1 MSSKLHIKEGWLRAL
16 VFFFFGVLAS
26 GGIASLLES
35 GMASGF
41 FGGSRAETGS
51 VIDLLIKYI
60 INQTG
65 IISLLILFR
74 LFIDKTSLT
83 SLGFYLKGFLN
94 DALLGALIAV
104 VIITLGTIVLY
115 YGGNLT
121 IKNITFNFGNTI
133 CAVLLFVCV
142 AFAEEI
148 VFRGYILSGLMESM
162 NRWLALAISAI
173 LFTLIH
179 LANPDITLMAGINI
193 FIAGILLGV
202 NYIYTKNIWFAIFFH
217 FAWNFFQG
225 TVLGY
230 HVSGIPIATGFL
242 EIFTT
247 GPNEIGGGPFGFEG
261 SILAA
266 ILQVIAIAGLALM
279 YEKKYGKSLITKP
292 KIKVD

>member
-1 MSSKLHIKEGWLRAL
+1 MSSSLHIKEGWLRAL
-16 VFFFFGVLAS
+16 VFFFFGILAS
-26 GGIASLLES
+26 GGIASLLQS
-35 GMASGF
+35 GLVSGF
-41 FGGSRAETGS
+41 FGSSRAETGS

-60 INQTG
+60 IEQTG
-65 IISLLILFR
+65 IISLLIIFR
-74 LFIDKTSLT
+74 LFIDKASLT

-104 VIITLGTIVLY
+104 VIITLGTLVLY

-121 IKNITFNFGNTI
+121 IKNITFNFGNTV

-148 VFRGYILSGLMESM
+148 VFRGYILSSLMENM

-173 LFTLIH
+173 LFTLVH
-179 LANPDITLMAGINI
+179 LANPDITLVAGINI

-202 NYIYTKNIWFAIFFH
+202 NYIYTKNLWFAIFFH

-225 TVLGY
+225 TVLGF

-242 EIFTT
+242 EIFTY
-247 GPNEIGGGPFGFEG
+247 GPPDIAGGDFGFEG

-266 ILQVIAIAGLALM
+266 ILQIIAIVGLALM

-292 KIKVD
+292 KIKAD